1 MLTKQPACRRK
12 HLSELRE
19 FAPTVDAITLKGKWD
34 RVQYRANR
42 DKYAERDVRDWEA
55 IYKKGKVWQRR
66 ALSALAL
73 VCVCAFTDAQCSKHA
88 SAWSASVA
96 RRSIACW
103 KSIVGACRRSRNA
116 SPLS

>member
-1 MLTKQPACRRK
+1 MLTKQPVCRRK

-55 IYKKGKVWQRR
+55 IYKKGKV
-66 ALSALAL
+66 
-73 VCVCAFTDAQCSKHA
+73 
-88 SAWSASVA
+88 
-96 RRSIACW
+96 
-103 KSIVGACRRSRNA
+103 
-116 SPLS
+116 